1 MIVKGAARSG
11 PRQLAI
17 YLMRVER
24 YNTGEEAEL
33 IEFRSPWAAA
43 ATGSRESCAAMLIEA
58 FRDWQ
63 DLAEA
68 TKQGRDGLYRS
79 EISPAPEYA
88 MGMTREQIIRAAD
101 MLEEELGFKG
111 QDRVI
116 VRHAGTDG
124 RAHFHV
130 VWPRTDLDSMKLI
143 PDSFNY
149 VAHERASKRMELEFG
164 HEFVAGKHA
173 KRDRERQPEFPRQD
187 HDYAEAQMAQRSGM
201 TPDERKEQM
210 TALRTAAANGQE
222 LKKAL
227 EDAGYVLAKGD
238 RGYLVVD
245 GAGVHSALSRNI
257 GLKKD
262 QTEAFM
268 ADVPLATLP
277 TIEEAKAKQE
287 QKVLSAQPPD
297 PAEAQTPPAEMTDAE
312 RKAQVSALRQQSDN
326 APAFKSALEEAGYL
340 LTHGP
345 RNGFYVIDQNAEVFN
360 LSRFS
365 GISGKEYK
373 DFMAGID
380 PASVPDLEK
389 GKAIQQARAA
399 EALRP
404 GPEESK
410 FLPTPEAPPPSKF
423 LPEKPAYNFDTYS
436 PARVAE
442 REAAR
447 LKELEASKFLNPPA
461 KSPAPPVHEV
471 APVPPSQ
478 QVQPTIPPQAAK
490 PIDLSYYSPA
500 GPAERETPR
509 GKEPGTSKFI
519 TPAPA
524 KIPEPPAPAS
534 EKTAAPPPQQIQP
547 TIPSAAP
554 KPIDLSYYS
563 PADVPERD
571 VPRKKEL
578 EGAHEKQTL
587 PLEPPP
593 KTERGDDAQ
602 LPPWRKIDPDRKT
615 HITSLKAW
623 ADGAQD
629 FKRALEEA
637 GYTLASG
644 ERGYTLVDKDGKVF
658 NLFAH
663 IPENKIR
670 LEAFMSPIPLSSLP
684 SVEDVWEAR
693 KKRDVWVPPPPI
705 ANTPAGW
712 APEDQ
717 KLYDLERSLIRRA
730 EDELSSLKE
739 LHSRQIRVT
748 EIDLDR
754 EVVQKMGEYK
764 TIQDQQ
770 LEAFL
775 AARKESRSGYQAVLD
790 GIQSRINPTLAAEKA
805 QARQKEF
812 VDFHRR
818 LAKERTD
825 YENLLQQ
832 TKQER
837 MELLHERQGYEL
849 TARETKLDEDRERYI
864 SEYHE
869 AERLRAEYEAQSIH
883 DELEKNDSLGDG
895 PPPPKLGK

>member
-1 MIVKGAARSG
+1 MIVKGGARSG
-11 PRQLAI
+11 PYQCAT
-17 YLMRVER
+17 YLMRVGR
-24 YNTGEEAEL
+24 YDTGEEVEL
-33 IEFRSPWAAA
+33 IEFRSPWGAGVA
-43 ATGSRESCAAMLIEA
+43 GKSRQEIADLMVEA
-58 FRDWQ
+58 FRDMQ
-63 DLAEA
+63 DLAEG
-68 TKQGRDGLYRS
+68 TKNGRDGLYRS
-79 EISPAPEYA
+79 EISPAPKYA
-88 MGMTREQIIRAAD
+88 RGMTREQIIRTAD
-101 MLEEELGFKG
+101 ILEEELGFQG

-124 RAHFHV
+124 RPHWHV
-130 VWPRTDLDSMKLI
+130 VWQRVNLDTMMMI

-187 HDYAEAQMAQRSGM
+187 HDYAEAQMAQRSNM
-201 TPDERKEQM
+201 TPEERKEKM
-210 TALRTAAANGQE
+210 TAMRVTAANGQE

-227 EDAGYVLAKGD
+227 EDEGYVLAKGE

-245 GAGVHSALSRNI
+245 GAGVHSVLSRNI

-262 QTEAFM
+262 ETAAFM
-268 ADVPLATLP
+268 AAVPFEALP
-277 TIEEAKAKQE
+277 TIEQAKKMQEAKK
-287 QKVLSAQPPD
+287 LSARPPA
-297 PAEAQTPPAEMTDAE
+297 PAAAQTPSGEMTDAE
-312 RKAQVSALRQQSDN
+312 RKAQISALRQKSDS
-326 APAFKSALEEAGYL
+326 APAFKNALEEVGYL
-340 LTHGP
+340 LAHGP
-345 RNGFYVIDQNAEVFN
+345 RNGFYVIDRDAEIFN
-360 LSRFS
+360 LSRLS

-373 DFMAGID
+373 EFMAGID
-380 PASVPDLEK
+380 PASVPDVEK

-399 EALRP
+399 EALKP

-410 FLPTPEAPPPSKF
+410 FLAVPDAPPPSKF

-447 LKELEASKFLNPPA
+447 LKELEASKFLKRPPA
-461 KSPAPPVHEV
+461 KTPEPPIHE
-471 APVPPSQ
+471 ATPVPPPQ
-478 QVQPTIPPQAAK
+478 QVQPTVPPQAVK
-490 PIDLSYYSPA
+490 PLDLSYYSPA
-500 GPAERETPR
+500 GPTERETPR
-509 GKEPGTSKFI
+509 AKELEASKFI
-519 TPAPA
+519 NPAPA
-524 KIPEPPAPAS
+524 KIPEPPAPAK
-534 EKTAAPPPQQIQP
+534 ERTAAPPPQQIQP
-547 TIPSAAP
+547 EVPSKAP
-554 KPIDLSYYS
+554 KPLDLNYYS
-563 PADVPERD
+563 PARTEERE
-571 VPRKKEL
+571 VPRKREP
-578 EGAHEKQTL
+578 ERPPENPL
-587 PLEPPP
+587 PLKP
-593 KTERGDDAQ
+593 ERGEDAQ
-602 LPPWRKIDPDRKT
+602 QRPWRKIDPDRKT

-644 ERGYTLVDKDGKVF
+644 KGGYTLVDKDGKVF

-693 KKRDVWVPPPPI
+693 KKRGVWVPPHPI

-717 KLYDLERSLIRRA
+717 KLYDLERSLLRRA

-764 TIQDQQ
+764 TIQDRQ

-790 GIQSRINPTLAAEKA
+790 GIQSRLNPTLAAEKA

-812 VDFHRR
+812 IDFHRR
-818 LAKERTD
+818 LAKERAD

-837 MELLHERQGYEL
+837 MELLHERQAYEL
-849 TARETKLDEDRERYI
+849 TSRETKLEEDRERYV

-883 DELEKNDSLGDG
+883 DELEKNDGLGDG

>member
-24 YNTGEEAEL
+24 YDTGEEAEL

-43 ATGSRESCAAMLIEA
+43 ATGSREHCAAMLIEA

-88 MGMTREQIIRAAD
+88 MGMTRGQIIRAAD
-101 MLEEELGFKG
+101 ILEEELGFKG

-124 RAHFHV
+124 RAHMHV

-143 PDSFNY
+143 PDSFNF

-187 HDYAEAQMAQRSGM
+187 HDYAEAQMAQRSNM
-201 TPDERKEQM
+201 TPEERKEQM
-210 TALRTAAANGQE
+210 TALRIAAANGQE

-227 EDAGYVLAKGD
+227 EDVGYVLARGD

-245 GAGVHSALSRNI
+245 GAGVHSVLSRNI

-262 QTEAFM
+262 ETAAFM
-268 ADVPLATLP
+268 ADVPLENLP
-277 TIEEAKAKQE
+277 TIEQAKASQE
-287 QKVLSAQPPD
+287 AKVLSAQQRA
-297 PAEAQTPPAEMTDAE
+297 PAAPQTPPAEMTDVE
-312 RKAQVSALRQQSDN
+312 RKAQISAVRQRSDN
-326 APAFKSALEEAGYL
+326 APAFRNALEEAGYL
-340 LTHGP
+340 LAHGP
-345 RNGFYVIDQNAEVFN
+345 RNGFYVIDREGEVFN
-360 LSRFS
+360 LSRLS

-373 DFMAGID
+373 DFMAAVD
-380 PASVPDLEK
+380 PASVPDVEK

-399 EALRP
+399 EALKP
-404 GPEESK
+404 AAEESK
-410 FLPTPEAPPPSKF
+410 FLPAPEAPPPSKF

-461 KSPAPPVHEV
+461 KKPEPPFHEA
-471 APVPPSQ
+471 APVLPPQ
-478 QVQPTIPPQAAK
+478 QVQPTIPPRAAK

-500 GPAERETPR
+500 GPAEREAPR
-509 GKEPGTSKFI
+509 RKEPAGSKFI
-519 TPAPA
+519 TPPPA
-524 KIPEPPAPAS
+524 KIPVPPAPTN
-534 EKTAAPPPQQIQP
+534 ERTAPPPPQEIQP
-547 TIPSAAP
+547 AIPSKTS
-554 KPIDLSYYS
+554 KPLDLSYYS
-563 PADVPERD
+563 PARNDEREE
-571 VPRKKEL
+571 PRKKEPERTPNQPL
-578 EGAHEKQTL
+578 PIEPQPKQV
-587 PLEPPP
+587 P
-593 KTERGDDAQ
+593 GDNAQ
-602 LPPWRKIDPDRKT
+602 QRPWRKIDPDRKT
-615 HITSLKAW
+615 QITSLKAW

-644 ERGYTLVDKDGKVF
+644 KGGYTLVDKDGKVF

-693 KKRDVWVPPPPI
+693 KKRGAWVPPSPI

-730 EDELSSLKE
+730 EDELSNLKE

-748 EIDLDR
+748 EIELDR
-754 EVVQKMGEYK
+754 EVVRKMGEYK
-764 TIQDQQ
+764 SIQDRQ

-775 AARKESRSGYQAVLD
+775 AARKEHRTGLQGVLD

-812 VDFHRR
+812 TDFHRR
-818 LAKERTD
+818 LAKERAD

-837 MELLHERQGYEL
+837 MELLHERQAYEL
-849 TARETKLDEDRERYI
+849 TARETKLEEDRERYI

>member
-1 MIVKGAARSG
+1 
-11 PRQLAI
+11 
-17 YLMRVER
+17 MRVER
-24 YNTGEEAEL
+24 YDTGEEAEL

-101 MLEEELGFKG
+101 ILEEELGFKG

-124 RAHFHV
+124 RAHMHV

-143 PDSFNY
+143 PDSYNF

-210 TALRTAAANGQE
+210 TALRAAAANGQE

-227 EDAGYVLAKGD
+227 EDAGYILAKGD

-277 TIEEAKAKQE
+277 TIVEAKAMQE
-287 QKVLSAQPPD
+287 QKVLSAQPPA
-297 PAEAQTPPAEMTDAE
+297 PVEAQTPAAEMTDAE
-312 RKAQVSALRQQSDN
+312 RKAQVSALRERSDN

-340 LTHGP
+340 LVHGP
-345 RNGFYVIDQNAEVFN
+345 RNGFYVIDQTGAVFN
-360 LSRFS
+360 LSRLS
-365 GISGKEYK
+365 GLSGKEYK
-373 DFMAGID
+373 DFMAPVD
-380 PASVPDLEK
+380 PASVPDVEK

-399 EALRP
+399 DAPKP

-410 FLPTPEAPPPSKF
+410 FLPAPEAPRPSKF
-423 LPEKPAYNFDTYS
+423 LPEKPAYDDATYS

-447 LKELEASKFLNPPA
+447 VKELEASKFLNLPA
-461 KSPAPPVHEV
+461 STSEPPVHEA
-471 APVPPSQ
+471 APVPPPQ
-478 QVQPTIPPQAAK
+478 QVQPTIPPQTVK

-500 GPAERETPR
+500 GPAEHEAPR
-509 GKEPGTSKFI
+509 GKEPEGSKFL

-524 KIPEPPAPAS
+524 KITEPRAPAN

-547 TIPSAAP
+547 AIPSKAP
-554 KPIDLSYYS
+554 KPLDLSYYS
-563 PADVPERD
+563 PARTDEREVPRAKKPERA
-571 VPRKKEL
+571 PEN
-578 EGAHEKQTL
+578 QPL
-587 PLEPPP
+587 PVEPQP
-593 KTERGDDAQ
+593 KPERGDDAPQ
-602 LPPWRKIDPDRKT
+602 RPWREIDPDRKT
-615 HITSLKAW
+615 QITSLKAW

-644 ERGYTLVDKDGKVF
+644 KGGYTLVDKEGKVF

-670 LEAFMSPIPLSSLP
+670 LGAFMSPIPLSILP
-684 SVEDVWEAR
+684 SVEQVWEAR

-717 KLYDLERSLIRRA
+717 KHYDLERSLIRRA
-730 EDELSSLKE
+730 EDELSNLKE

-775 AARKESRSGYQAVLD
+775 AARKEHRTGLQGVLD

-818 LAKERTD
+818 LAKERAD

-849 TARETKLDEDRERYI
+849 TARESKLEEDRERYI

-869 AERLRAEYEAQSIH
+869 AERLRAEYEDQSIQ
-883 DELEKNDSLGDG
+883 DELEKNDILGDG

>member
-1 MIVKGAARSG
+1 MIVKGAARNG

-24 YNTGEEAEL
+24 YDTGEEAEL

-43 ATGSRESCAAMLIEA
+43 ATGSREHCAAMLIEA

-187 HDYAEAQMAQRSGM
+187 HDYAEAQMAQRSKM
-201 TPDERKEQM
+201 TPDERKEQI
-210 TALRTAAANGQE
+210 TALRIAAANGQE

-245 GAGVHSALSRNI
+245 GAGVHSMLSRNI
-257 GLKKD
+257 SLKKD

-268 ADVPLATLP
+268 ADVYLEALP
-277 TIEEAKAKQE
+277 TIEQAKAMQEAKM
-287 QKVLSAQPPD
+287 LSARPPA
-297 PAEAQTPPAEMTDAE
+297 PAEAQTPPTGMTEAE
-312 RKAQVSALRQQSDN
+312 RKAQVSALRQHSDN
-326 APAFKSALEEAGYL
+326 APAFKNALEEAGYL
-340 LTHGP
+340 LAHGP
-345 RNGFYVIDQNAEVFN
+345 RNGFYVIDRKGEVFN
-360 LSRFS
+360 LSRLS

-373 DFMAGID
+373 DFMAAVD

-389 GKAIQQARAA
+389 GKAMQQARAA
-399 EALRP
+399 EALKP

-410 FLPTPEAPPPSKF
+410 FLPAPEAPPPSKF

-461 KSPAPPVHEV
+461 RTPETPVHE
-471 APVPPSQ
+471 APVPLPQ
-478 QVQPTIPPQAAK
+478 QVQPTITPQAAK
-490 PIDLSYYSPA
+490 SLDLSYYSPA
-500 GPAERETPR
+500 GPPERETPR
-509 GKEPGTSKFI
+509 SKEPEPSKFI
-519 TPAPA
+519 APPPA
-524 KIPEPPAPAS
+524 KIPELPGPAT
-534 EKTAAPPPQQIQP
+534 EKTVAPPPQQIQP
-547 TIPSAAP
+547 AIPSKAP

-563 PADVPERD
+563 PARGDERE
-571 VPRKKEL
+571 VPRKKEP
-578 EGAHEKQTL
+578 ERAPANQPL
-587 PLEPPP
+587 PVEPQRKP
-593 KTERGDDAQ
+593 ERGDDAQ
-602 LPPWRKIDPDRKT
+602 QRPWRKIDPDRKT

-637 GYTLASG
+637 GYTLAAG
-644 ERGYTLVDKDGKVF
+644 DRGYTLVDKDGKVF

-684 SVEDVWEAR
+684 SVEDVWDAR

-754 EVVQKMGEYK
+754 EIVQKMGEYK

-818 LAKERTD
+818 LSKERAD

-837 MELLHERQGYEL
+837 MELLHERQAYEL
-849 TARETKLDEDRERYI
+849 TTRESKLEEDRERYI